1 MLSDS
6 LIRSL
11 KLGDKK
17 RHTDRDGLVLELRPS
32 KKQLKKIFIFRFQYL
47 GYSSWNILKVIWW
60 DREHELC
67 PSNKKNT

>member
-1 MLSDS
+1 MMTDS

-32 KKQLKKIFIFRFQYL
+32 KKQLKKIFIFVFSGIKSRRQL
-47 GYSSWNILKVIWW
+47 RLVSIAALA
-60 DREHELC
+60 
-67 PSNKKNT
+67 

>member
-6 LIRSL
+6 LIKSL

-32 KKQLKKIFIFRFQYL
+32 KKQLKKIFIFVFSGIR
-47 GYSSWNILKVIWW
+47 NRK
-60 DREHELC
+60 
-67 PSNKKNT
+67 P